1 MEPLSRREQTPSN
14 ANFESIRA
22 QGFTKP
28 IDPPTSEMA
37 FHLLH
42 TRYAI
47 HFSIPTHVNSERDNP
62 KTLGD
67 AENPRFE
74 TARLQDVKAG
84 RREAVDPKTPIND
97 PCWRGLDRP
106 TCRRSKRRLPL
117 PKRPSP
123 DYLGSTA
130 SDSGVALSRT
140 RASVMLFSISL
151 ATSR

>member
-1 MEPLSRREQTPSN
+1 MEPLSQKEQTPSN

-28 IDPPTSEMA
+28 IDPPPSEMA

-62 KTLGD
+62 KILGD

-74 TARLQDVKAG
+74 TARLQDVKAA
-84 RREAVDPKTPIND
+84 RREAVTPKTRTKN
-97 PCWRGLDRP
+97 PCG
-106 TCRRSKRRLPL
+106 
-117 PKRPSP
+117 
-123 DYLGSTA
+123 A
-130 SDSGVALSRT
+130 AL
-140 RASVMLFSISL
+140 
-151 ATSR
+151 